1 MSIIGQVILLK
12 TKEVLPVINTTT
24 AIKCDKSIVEK
35 IEMVIDTVFNNMK
48 KRGSYTDFRVDYPW
62 LTI

>member
-1 MSIIGQVILLK
+1 MSVIGKVIVMN
-12 TKEVLPVINTTT
+12 TKEVLPVINTTVV
-24 AIKCDKSIVEK
+24 KCDKNIVEK
-35 IEMVIDTVFNNMK
+35 IEGVMDTVFNYMK

>member
-1 MSIIGQVILLK
+1 MSVIGKVIVMN
-12 TKEVLPVINTTT
+12 TKEVLPVINTTVV
-24 AIKCDKSIVEK
+24 KCDKNIVEK
-35 IEMVIDTVFNNMK
+35 IEGVMDTVFNNMK

>member
-24 AIKCDKSIVEK
+24 VKCDKSIVEK

-48 KRGSYTDFRVDYPW
+48 KRGSYTDFKVDYPW

>member
-12 TKEVLPVINTTT
+12 TKEVLPVINTTVV
-24 AIKCDKSIVEK
+24 KCDKNIVEK
-35 IEMVIDTVFNNMK
+35 IEGVMDTVFNNMK

>member
-12 TKEVLPVINTTT
+12 TKEVLPVINTTPV
-24 AIKCDKSIVEK
+24 KCDKSIIDK

>member
-1 MSIIGQVILLK
+1 MSVIGKVIVMN
-12 TKEVLPVINTTT
+12 TKEVLPVINTTVV
-24 AIKCDKSIVEK
+24 KCDKNIVEK
-35 IEMVIDTVFNNMK
+35 IEVVIDTVFNNMK

>member
-1 MSIIGQVILLK
+1 MSVIGKVIAMN
-12 TKEVLPVINTTT
+12 TKEVLPVINTTVV
-24 AIKCDKSIVEK
+24 KCDKNIVEK
-35 IEMVIDTVFNNMK
+35 IEGVMDTVFNNMK